1 MDPFVLGIEATGSS
15 VCALLAGADG
25 GMLGVGRAA
34 GANPTAYPLDVV
46 SDRLGGAIIS
56 ALGGTAPEKVAG
68 AVVGMAGIRTPSEAA
83 ALQALT
89 QVWERVGLTCPVRI
103 VTDAAAAFAGGTT
116 ASRGAI
122 LIAGAGSIAAWI
134 DSERMT
140 HRVAGHGWLIGD
152 DGSGFWL
159 GRQAVR
165 AVLDELDGRG
175 GPTLLRMAV
184 LGTIANTDELPV
196 EPDEQMSILRTAVYD
211 QPPIA
216 LSRLAP
222 LVPAA
227 AEAGDRTAQRIL
239 DRSVTLLVESLDAL
253 FRDVP
258 PAETGGADPIVLSG
272 ELLTAPGR
280 IQREVSRR
288 ITERYGR
295 EPVIARHAAGGAAWL
310 ALCEVNGVN
319 LDAHAALR
327 DLVY

>member
-1 MDPFVLGIEATGSS
+1 MLGIEATGSA
-15 VCALLAGADG
+15 VCALLADSTGA
-25 GMLGVGRAA
+25 MLGIGRAA

-46 SDRLGGAIIS
+46 SDRLAGAIIS
-56 ALGGTAPEKVAG
+56 ALGATPPHQVVG
-68 AVVGMAGIRTPSEAA
+68 AVVGMAGIRTSAEPA
-83 ALQALT
+83 ALRALDD
-89 QVWERVGLTCPVRI
+89 VWDRVGLTCPVRV
-103 VTDAAAAFAGGTT
+103 VTDAVAAFAGGTT
-116 ASRGAI
+116 ASRGAV

-134 DSERMT
+134 DAQRVT

-175 GPTLLRMAV
+175 RPTLLRMAV
-184 LGTIANTDELPV
+184 LGTIANSDELPA
-196 EPDEQMSILRTAVYD
+196 EPDEQMTMLRTAVYD

-239 DRSVTLLVESLDAL
+239 DRGVTLLVESLDAL
-253 FRDVP
+253 FHEVP
-258 PAETGGADPIVLSG
+258 AAESAGTDPIVCSG
-272 ELLTAPGR
+272 ELLSGPGH
-280 IQREVSRR
+280 IQREVKRR
-288 ITERYGR
+288 IAETYGR

-310 ALCEVNGVN
+310 ALCSADGV
-319 LDAHAALR
+319 DPGAHASLR
-327 DLVY
+327 ELAY

>member
-1 MDPFVLGIEATGSS
+1 VDPFVLGIEATGSG
-15 VCALLAGADG
+15 VCALLADSDGAL
-25 GMLGVGRAA
+25 LGVGRAA

-46 SDRLGGAIIS
+46 SDRLAGAIIS
-56 ALGGTAPEKVAG
+56 ALGSTPPDKVAG
-68 AVVGMAGIRTPSEAA
+68 AVVGMAGIRTPSEPT
-83 ALQALT
+83 ALT

-116 ASRGAI
+116 AARGAV

-134 DSERMT
+134 DSELVT

-184 LGTIANTDELPV
+184 LGTIANSDELPAG
-196 EPDEQMSILRTAVYD
+196 PDEQMTMLRTAVYD

-239 DRSVTLLVESLDAL
+239 DRGVTLLADSLDAL
-253 FRDVP
+253 FHEVP
-258 PAETGGADPIVLSG
+258 ATETVSGDPIVLSG
-272 ELLTAPGR
+272 ELLSAPGR
-280 IQREVSRR
+280 IQREVARR
-288 ITERYGR
+288 IAERYGR
-295 EPVIARHAAGGAAWL
+295 EPVIARHAAAGAAWL
-310 ALCEVNGVN
+310 ALCEVNGVHPE
-319 LDAHAALR
+319 AHAALR
-327 DLVY
+327 DLAC